1 MKLTI
6 LDEVASTN
14 EIVKNALREG
24 KAEGLV
30 VRARRQTG
38 GYGRQGRLW
47 DSPEGGLYMSLLLR
61 PDVAGSGLSTLSLV
75 AGLATQRALATLAA
89 APFRDA
95 IQLKWPNDIVYMPDD
110 CERADEYRKLCG
122 ISMEACG
129 GGVCMGIGINV
140 FAPDIAQP
148 VEGRNIPQ
156 YMADIMT
163 VPGSDGSDG
172 GQTVAAR
179 AASLTGRELIDYREE
194 IIADVQREVLARI
207 LVSYGRWRELGFES
221 SLANYDA
228 ASFLNGR
235 AVRIE
240 DATGT
245 TVLTGVAE
253 GIDGRGRLLVRTADR
268 TVPVSSG
275 EAHVVPLP

>member
-1 MKLTI
+1 MKLTV

-61 PDVAGSGLSTLSLV
+61 PDVAGSGLATLSLV
-75 AGLATQRALATLAA
+75 VGLAIQRALASMAA

-95 IQLKWPNDIVYMPDD
+95 IQLKWPNDIVYMTDD
-110 CERADEYRKLCG
+110 TERADEYRKLCG

-129 GGVCMGIGINV
+129 GGVCTGIGVNV

-156 YMADIMT
+156 YMADLMLAT
-163 VPGSDGSDG
+163 AEGAPAGA
-172 GQTVAAR
+172 TVAAYAATLEGR
-179 AASLTGRELIDYREE
+179 ALADYREE
-194 IIADVQREVLARI
+194 VISVVQREVLARI

-221 SLANYDA
+221 SLSNYDA

-240 DATGT
+240 DATGA
-245 TVLTGVAE
+245 TVLEGVAE
-253 GIDGRGRLLVRTADR
+253 TVDGRGRLLVRTADGV
-268 TVPVSSG
+268 VPVSSG
-275 EAHVVPLP
+275 EAHVIPVP